1 MEAGM
6 RSLIFAATAL
16 LLPSAA
22 IAQDSP
28 QAQPQPTTRQQARD
42 VATQPLADVNLR
54 RREIP
59 PVLVAIGDN
68 PYRTDG
74 LTNCALIASA
84 VGELDLVL
92 GPDFD
97 RPSVDTGRDRAS
109 NLGLAVAG
117 EVVASAIPFRGL
129 IRRVSGAEA
138 EQARRQAAYFAGAVR
153 RAFLKGYGSA
163 RRCPPPAAPAPVVAP
178 AS

>member
-1 MEAGM
+1 M
-6 RSLIFAATAL
+6 RALIFAAMTL
-16 LLPSAA
+16 LLSSAA
-22 IAQDSP
+22 AAQDSP
-28 QAQPQPTTRQQARD
+28 QAQPQPSTRQQARD

-74 LTNCALIASA
+74 LTTCPLIASA
-84 VGELDLVL
+84 VAELDAVL

-97 RPSVDTGRDRAS
+97 RPSEDRGHDRAA

-153 RAFLKGYGSA
+153 RGFLKGYGDS
-163 RRCPPPAAPAPVVAP
+163 RRCPPPAAPVRRPP
-178 AS
+178 PTP